1 MPVPIL
7 VRTSLKGGQKQGVI
21 KRVSILVRNLPEG
34 WAEAGCEPSAGGQGS
49 RQPKR
54 RVPRSHGLGSTVP
67 GTVQCL
73 AELGVPPIFRANA
86 PTKGGATAAS
96 VYFPVGRKRH
106 SGTFFSKENRAVFWQ
121 LCESP
126 VVDARNWRDAQL

>member
-54 RVPRSHGLGSTVP
+54 RVPWSHGLGSTVP
-67 GTVQCL
+67 GTVFSRAQR
-73 AELGVPPIFRANA
+73 RANA
-86 PTKGGATAAS
+86 PKEEGVAALS
-96 VYFPVGRKRH
+96 YGE
-106 SGTFFSKENRAVFWQ
+106 G
-121 LCESP
+121 
-126 VVDARNWRDAQL
+126 